1 MNIDYRQLRVAYDNA
16 RQEVADWRGM
26 AERLER
32 ELARVETRNA
42 FLEDY
47 VASRSNGSPVPGDVH
62 KSRADRAERDLGF
75 ALDDLRIAKRKLR
88 QLSNELLRY
97 DAKLASVTKLKDEE
111 IKALETR
118 RREQVEFVE
127 QQSKLRILSNY
138 NEHKKV
144 VTELELLAETRKKA
158 LELVIKQLDLGYETN
173 FDWEERYAS
182 EAAIGRKSDDA
193 PKGPL
198 HKRAYVRTTRARAS

>member
-1 MNIDYRQLRVAYDNA
+1 M
-16 RQEVADWRGM
+16 M

-32 ELARVETRNA
+32 ELARVEGRNA

-62 KSRADRAERDLGF
+62 ANRADRAERDLGF
-75 ALDDLRIAKRKLR
+75 ALDDLDTTKRKLKWH
-88 QLSNELLRY
+88 SIELLRY
-97 DAKLASVTKLKDEE
+97 DARLTDVTRERDATVRNVTENAAAEVARAEAKLKAGVWRARTELG
-111 IKALETR
+111 AQLN
-118 RREQVEFVE
+118 RER
-127 QQSKLRILSNY
+127 K
-138 NEHKKV
+138 EHKKV
-144 VTELELLAETRKKA
+144 VAELELLAETRKKA

-193 PKGPL
+193 PKGPI
-198 HKRAYVRTTRARAS
+198 HKRAYVRTAGARAS